1 MGRRGPRRKAV
12 KREANGQPSRRIAD
26 AAERAALAREG
37 LDKEQQETIAVGIEA
52 RQRVFG
58 LPPTISRDQMAGSAV
73 GRYCIQKHITR
84 VQYDAAMLYL
94 ADCEAYSHAIGTPGL
109 PRAVDLNATGGQNN
123 HENVGKA
130 LAAIR
135 AHDAM
140 VKAVQAQQN
149 ELRNTANLFGALDA
163 VIRRDVMLDHLLGD
177 LRTALNALVRHY
189 GVAGRAAA

>member
-1 MGRRGPRRKAV
+1 MGRKRKPGKREPNGKLSRVPADVAARRK
-12 KREANGQPSRRIAD
+12 D
-26 AAERAALAREG
+26 G
-37 LDKEQQETIAVGIEA
+37 LDREEQDTIAVAIEA

-123 HENVGKA
+123 HENVGKV

-149 ELRNTANLFGALDA
+149 ELRNTANLFGALDV
-163 VIRRDVMLDHLLGD
+163 VIRQDKMLDHMLGD
-177 LRTALNALVRHY
+177 LRAGLNALVRHY

>member
-1 MGRRGPRRKAV
+1 MGKRGPRRKNT
-12 KREANGQPSRRIAD
+12 KDRREANGRLSRAHEDIA
-26 AAERAALAREG
+26 ARRKEG

-73 GRYCIQKHITR
+73 GRYCLQKHITR

-123 HENVGKA
+123 HENVGKV

-149 ELRNTANLFGALDA
+149 ELRNTANLFGALDV
-163 VIRRDVMLDHLLGD
+163 VIRQDKMLDHMLGD
-177 LRTALNALVRHY
+177 LRAGLNALVRHY